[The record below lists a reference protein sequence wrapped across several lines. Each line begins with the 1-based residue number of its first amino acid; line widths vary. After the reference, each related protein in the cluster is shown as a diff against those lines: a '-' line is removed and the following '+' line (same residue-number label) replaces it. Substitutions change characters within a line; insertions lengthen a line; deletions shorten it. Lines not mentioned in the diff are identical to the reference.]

1 MGFSVSGSA
10 AIIFVGVIVAAGIAV
25 PPIVGSFGELS
36 SSQSQQIDR
45 GVDALNTDISIES
58 AIYYDD
64 GSDELELELENTGST
79 SLAVADTSLLVDG
92 EIPDSGDV
100 TTAVDGDSSAQLWRP
115 GERLTITVSGVTQVP
130 ERMKVVTE
138 NGIAETTTEIEQQ
151 P

>member
-45 GVDALNTDISIES
+45 GVDALNTDIDIES
-58 AIYYDD
+58 ATYDD
-64 GSDELELELENTGST
+64 ENDELELELENTGST
-79 SLAVADTSLLVDG
+79 SLAVADTSLLIDG
-92 EIPDSGDV
+92 EIPDVGNV
-100 TTAVDGDSSAQLWRP
+100 TTAVDGDGSAELWRP

-130 ERMKVVTE
+130 DRVKVVTE
-138 NGIAETTTEIEQQ
+138 NGIAETTTDIEQQ
-151 P
+151 S